1 MDKMKKG
8 GKGGGSGPGFIDTV
22 KSGEFLDNLKQ
33 SFEQLKGGNRQV
45 LPEELQKKM
54 EELDKQ
60 ANAFVEAQKKA
71 EEEAMNLKRLTA
83 ALCSDAIAMY
93 TPPAEG
99 KSAKPAEEAA
109 KPAAA
114 PQAEATTPPA
124 TEEAA
129 PAAPAEEA
137 EKSAEAPAEGAEDS
151 KAAET
156 GDDAE
161 KSDS

>member
-8 GKGGGSGPGFIDTV
+8 GKKNGGKNSGSGAGFIDTV

-54 EELDKQ
+54 DELDKQ

-93 TPPAEG
+93 TPP
-99 KSAKPAEEAA
+99 
-109 KPAAA
+109 
-114 PQAEATTPPA
+114 
-124 TEEAA
+124 TEN
-129 PAAPAEEA
+129 
-137 EKSAEAPAEGAEDS
+137 K
-151 KAAET
+151 T
-156 GDDAE
+156 
-161 KSDS
+161 